1 MALITLPPKDGN
13 PVIDSG
19 HLLAY
24 LVAAGATVNGGT
36 VIGNADGSVT
46 VDADADLTAMW
57 AAYAVLA
64 PPQPPAT
71 QREQLIADLE
81 PVSTIA
87 GLKTYIAETL
97 IPAIVPE

>member
-1 MALITLPPKDGN
+1 MALVTLPPKLGN

-24 LVAAGATVNGGT
+24 LVAGGATVNGET
-36 VIGNADGSVT
+36 VIANADGSVT
-46 VDADADLTAMW
+46 VDADGDLTALW
-57 AAYAVLA
+57 AAYVVPT

-71 QREQLIADLE
+71 QREQLIANLE
-81 PVSTIA
+81 PIGTIA
-87 GLKTYIAETL
+87 GLKAYIAETL